1 MKILHLTWSRF
12 HSQGEPLAEVTKNFE
27 ISTFRLV
34 FGGIHIRLKG
44 QCIEDEETHLGLHDG
59 CLYYDGLYYSDIWV
73 EDTESDNFVK
83 KYELD
88 EFDPQKLIPSL
99 PVQHPKVGDVIRI
112 LEDEVK
118 VDGETMEFIIRQLG
132 METQMMRQLSGD
144 PQLQGVDKES
154 ERLKK
159 RLRCIKE
166 DVSKLEK
173 FVDAILT
180 EEVTSKENSNGE
192 SISRM
197 LGNIEEACNLNAT
210 NVDRDWKDPL
220 D

>member
-12 HSQGEPLAEVTKNFE
+12 HSQGEPIAEVTKSFE

-44 QCIEDEETHLGLHDG
+44 QRIEDEETFLKLHDG

-73 EDTESDNFVK
+73 EDGESDNFVK
-83 KYELD
+83 KYPLD
-88 EFDPQKLIPSL
+88 EFDPKKLTPSL
-99 PVQHPKVGDVIRI
+99 PVNHPKVGDVIHI

-118 VDGETMEFIIRQLG
+118 IDGETMEFIIRQLG
-132 METQMMRQLSGD
+132 MEEQMLKQLSTD
-144 PQLQGVDKES
+144 KELQGPEGA
-154 ERLKK
+154 RLNK

-166 DVSKLEK
+166 DVLKLGK

-180 EEVTSKENSNGE
+180 EEVTSKENSDGE

-197 LGNIEEACNLNAT
+197 LGNIEEACDLNASH
-210 NVDRDWKDPL
+210 VDTEWKDPL